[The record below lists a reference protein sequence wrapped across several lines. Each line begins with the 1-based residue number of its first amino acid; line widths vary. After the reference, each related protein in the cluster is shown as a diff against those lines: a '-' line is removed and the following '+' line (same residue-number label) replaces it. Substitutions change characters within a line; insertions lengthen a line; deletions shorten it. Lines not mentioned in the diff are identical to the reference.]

1 MTNPP
6 QPYPGDLIASLPDTT
21 NHRRTF
27 LDSLGRP
34 LEGELTVERLNPATD
49 ENTVIIATPV
59 PVPLTGGVFAA
70 DLPPGSYRIRGLL
83 RTASGEQ
90 VTYDNT
96 VTIR

>member
-6 QPYPGDLIASLPDTT
+6 QPYPGDLIALLPDATSY
-21 NHRRTF
+21 RRTF
-27 LDSLGRP
+27 VDSLGRP

-49 ENTVIIATPV
+49 ETTVIIATPV
-59 PVPLTGGVFAA
+59 PVPLAGGLFAA
-70 DLPPGSYRIRGLL
+70 DLPPGTYRIRGQL

-90 VTYDNT
+90 VAYDNT